1 MTEPRFIKTL
11 GLVDLTLFTVSAI
24 VLLDT
29 LALTASI
36 GVSSIAWWGLLA
48 IFFAVP
54 IGLITAEMGT
64 TYPEQGG
71 IYAWIRSAFGPRW
84 AARAAW
90 AYWINTAVW
99 LPSIFVL
106 FAGFAA
112 RLFGI
117 DLSLGAQ
124 IAISI
129 ALVWIAV
136 IVNCVALETGKWVP
150 NIGAALKI
158 VVFATIIIGGIAYGM
173 KHGFANSFPVAE
185 LTPTWSDSLKYLPA
199 IIYGM
204 LGFELACAGG
214 AEVENAERDLPPA
227 ILLSGI
233 IIIGL
238 YMLGTFAVLAVLPV
252 GDINLVEGLVD
263 VLGLLFGSGP
273 LGSLA
278 VLLLGM
284 AALYTFFSNGVTWA
298 LGCNRASAQ
307 AAEEG
312 QLPGFF
318 AIMDKNHGA
327 PIGSAIAMGVICT
340 VLLLIYGRAATT
352 NEDLFWAL
360 FAFSAVIFLVPYIGL
375 ALAFF
380 QMRKIDPDRRRP
392 FRAPGGAIGAIVL
405 TALCVVAL
413 GGAIFLLLFVP
424 GEGVQWMTLWGVLA
438 TLILG
443 EILRAFA
450 GVGRRKVKPA

>member
-1 MTEPRFIKTL
+1 M
-11 GLVDLTLFTVSAI
+11 
-24 VLLDT
+24 
-29 LALTASI
+29 
-36 GVSSIAWWGLLA
+36 
-48 IFFAVP
+48 
-54 IGLITAEMGT
+54 
-64 TYPEQGG
+64 
-71 IYAWIRSAFGPRW
+71 
-84 AARAAW
+84 
-90 AYWINTAVW
+90 
-99 LPSIFVL
+99 
-106 FAGFAA
+106 
-112 RLFGI
+112 
-117 DLSLGAQ
+117 
-124 IAISI
+124 
-129 ALVWIAV
+129 
-136 IVNCVALETGKWVP
+136 P
-150 NIGAALKI
+150 NIGAVLKI

-173 KHGFANSFPVAE
+173 KQGFANSFPVAE

-273 LGSLA
+273 LGSAA

-327 PIGSAIAMGVICT
+327 PIGSAIAMGVVCT
-340 VLLLIYGRAATT
+340 ILLLIYGRAATT

-405 TALCVVAL
+405 TALCVSAL